1 MSTRMEGLRRR
12 LRRAADRIQTES
24 VDERQGRYARMS
36 RQGKRV
42 ETRRLLSALAENHP
56 VRVYGGHAPL
66 GGGWA
71 DGRHADP
78 GQRRPLT
85 RSDLY
90 LGVSANASSSDS
102 PAATYVRSFQQ
113 PDSHNTP

>member
-42 ETRRLLSALAENHP
+42 EARRLLSALAEDHP
-56 VRVYGGHAPL
+56 VRVYGGTLRLAAVGLMGVMP
-66 GGGWA
+66 
-71 DGRHADP
+71 
-78 GQRRPLT
+78 T
-85 RSDLY
+85 RGS
-90 LGVSANASSSDS
+90 GA
-102 PAATYVRSFQQ
+102 R
-113 PDSHNTP
+113 